1 MTDRNRPRQ
10 VWQSILLVALVCGF
24 SLPAA
29 LERPARA
36 EPPPS
41 AGDRPAPAP
50 SPDDP
55 PLTSLLR
62 EPSDNGE
69 IWIDA
74 NGTLSNS
81 RETGSL
87 RLPER
92 SLLQPSAREPWN
104 RSQPLGSAASASQPG
119 VTEAVGLEPPTHLA
133 AAGPTSAV
141 VLPPLASPPPP
152 NTLDTMPVES
162 AATLRASASMAIDPL
177 TPPSVATP
185 QTSPLSLPAPLS
197 PNVGPFE
204 VVDNSNELVVVLGRS
219 KHLRTKVDVEGAE
232 AADRSVCDVQLTTAR
247 DLTIAGRNPGVTRVV
262 VRLEGDSP
270 RPAVLLVRVVPDV
283 TWQGASPRPADAAA
297 RDPSVVQSPPPPAPP
312 PEQFGLRVIVAELDR
327 TVAKTAGID
336 TDSTSSP
343 ATMLLQSLPRAGGNA
358 AVLKNRLTV
367 CLGTRGLQEH
377 GALRFFSEPTL
388 VVTSGRPAKV
398 LVHNE
403 LPAPPMP
410 SSGGSHPHANDIP
423 ARPTTLNLVAT
434 LLTKDRIRLELTAEV
449 RPQEPDTGLA
459 PMGPSGPRA
468 ASAEL
473 GNGQTVV
480 VCGLIDAP
488 RKPPQESPEKFPI
501 FSQFFTKPP
510 PPPPHLTEMLILI
523 TVEHLDPANAMSLGS
538 PSAASSN
545 ANQK

>member
-1 MTDRNRPRQ
+1 MTDRNRRRQ
-10 VWQSILLVALVCGF
+10 VWESIFLVVLVCGL
-24 SLPAA
+24 SLPAG
-29 LERPARA
+29 LESPAKA
-36 EPPPS
+36 EPPPV
-41 AGDRPAPAP
+41 AGDRPSPAP
-50 SPDDP
+50 SPEDS
-55 PLTSLLR
+55 PLASPLR
-62 EPSDNGE
+62 EPASNGE

-81 RETGSL
+81 RDSGSL

-92 SLLQPSAREPWN
+92 SLLQPPPREPWN
-104 RSQPLGSAASASQPG
+104 RSQPLGSAASASPPG
-119 VTEAVGLEPPTHLA
+119 VTEAVGLELPTHLA

-152 NTLDTMPVES
+152 NLLDSMPVES

-177 TPPSVATP
+177 TPPSVAAP
-185 QTSPLSLPAPLS
+185 QPTPLSPLS

-270 RPAVLLVRVVPDV
+270 RPVVLLVRVVPDV
-283 TWQGASPRPADAAA
+283 TWQGASPRPAEAVA
-297 RDPSVVQSPPPPAPP
+297 RDPSVVQAPPPPPAPP

-327 TVAKTAGID
+327 TITKTAGID

-358 AVLKNRLTV
+358 AVLKNRLAV

-377 GALRFFSEPTL
+377 GALRIFSEPIL
-388 VVTSGRPAKV
+388 VVTSGRPARV
-398 LVHNE
+398 LVHNQ
-403 LPAPPMP
+403 LPTPPTP
-410 SSGGSHPHANDIP
+410 NSGGSHPHANDTP

-434 LLTKDRIRLELTAEV
+434 LLTKDRIRLELTAE
-449 RPQEPDTGLA
+449 QSWEPDAGLG

-473 GNGQTVV
+473 GNGQTVA

-510 PPPPHLTEMLILI
+510 PPPPHLTEMLVLI
-523 TVEHLDPANAMSLGS
+523 TVEHLDPANAMSFGS

-545 ANQK
+545 AAQK